1 MRRAI
6 AIFLIILPTLV
17 TGQVSP
23 AFQELI
29 AASSLKPTLKESEK
43 LTNYIQSLQKQK
55 RTSDKKFLK
64 SIFKATHQRFLK
76 SYSQYADLGEV
87 FRSGRF
93 DCLTATALLSVIL
106 DETQFD
112 YKIIETNYHIFILVN
127 TESGP
132 VMLETTDRLLGFVE
146 DQTEIDKRI
155 GSYRQNKIVTSGN
168 DKMYY
173 HYSFDLF
180 HEVRQDQLAGL
191 LYFNQAIKAYNNGD
205 LLACASLLEKSKR
218 IYESPRVE
226 ELAIVLVKS
235 VLESNLSADVKNQV
249 IHQYRNII
257 MGKNFP
263 VASR

>member
-23 AFQELI
+23 IFQELI
-29 AASSLKPTLKESEK
+29 ATSSTKPTLRESEK

-55 RTSDKKFLK
+55 STSDKKLLK
-64 SIFKATHQRFLK
+64 SIFKTTHQRFLK

-87 FRSGRF
+87 FTSGRF
-93 DCLTATALLSVIL
+93 DCLTATALLSVVL
-106 DETQFD
+106 DGMHFN
-112 YKIIETNYHIFILVN
+112 YKIIETNYHIFILVE
-127 TESGP
+127 TENGQ
-132 VMLETTDRLLGFVE
+132 VMLETTDRLFGFVE
-146 DQTEIDKRI
+146 DPSEIEKRI
-155 GSYRQNKIVTSGN
+155 GSYRQNKIVASGN

-180 HEVRQDQLAGL
+180 HEVDQSQLAGL
-191 LYFNQAIKAYNNGD
+191 LYFNQAIKAYNTGD
-205 LLACASLLEKSKR
+205 LLACASLLEKSKN

-249 IHQYRNII
+249 IHQYKNII
-257 MGKNFP
+257 MGKNSP